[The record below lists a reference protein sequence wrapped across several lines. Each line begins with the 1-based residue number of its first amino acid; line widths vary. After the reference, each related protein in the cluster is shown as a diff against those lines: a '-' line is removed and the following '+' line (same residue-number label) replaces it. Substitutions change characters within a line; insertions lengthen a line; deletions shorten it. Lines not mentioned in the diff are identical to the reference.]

1 MGLKHNGS
9 LESAYSLFQTGG
21 GLHVTQKNTFT
32 GAGKVAKRYLPGSGN
47 CEAIPLS
54 GTGSVNV
61 IALPLKSGGGISSLS
76 GSGSI
81 ASTTGAVASL
91 VSPMTGSG
99 SLASTI
105 ASGRNLI
112 SAFTGSGSLAST
124 LSAKA
129 SLECHIDIGGQP
141 TPGDVATEILDG
153 QLIDGF
159 TLRSVMKLL
168 LAAAAGDLSGID
180 TGSYIFKDPTGT
192 KNRIE
197 ATVSSSARNVTGT
210 DVT

>member
-9 LESAYSLFQTGG
+9 FESGYSLFQTGG
-21 GLHVTQKNTFT
+21 GLHVTQKSGFT

-47 CEAIPLS
+47 AEAIPLS
-54 GTGSVNV
+54 GTGSVKV
-61 IALPLKSGGGISSLS
+61 IALPLKSGGGVSNLS

-81 ASTTGAVASL
+81 AGTTGAIASL
-91 VSPMTGSG
+91 ISPMTGVG
-99 SLASTI
+99 TLASTI

-112 SAFTGSGSLAST
+112 SAFTGSGSLSPT
-124 LSAKA
+124 ISAKA
-129 SLECHIDIGGQP
+129 NLVCNIDIGGQP

-168 LAAAAGDLSGID
+168 LAQAAGGLTGID
-180 TGSYIFKDPTGT
+180 TGNYVYKDPTGT
-192 KNRIE
+192 KNRIQ
-197 ATVSSSARNVTGT
+197 ATVSSSTRNVTST